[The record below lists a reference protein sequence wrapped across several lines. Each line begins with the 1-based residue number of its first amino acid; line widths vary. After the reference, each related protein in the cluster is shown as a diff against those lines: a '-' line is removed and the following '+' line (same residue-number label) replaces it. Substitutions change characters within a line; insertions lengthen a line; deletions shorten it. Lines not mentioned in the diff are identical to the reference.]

1 MYAFVIISDRSRAEN
16 SDGSNRPATGVRVL
30 TFSEYP
36 TLAILQDRLNEIAD
50 TGVIPR
56 DLLKDGVGLPSEEQV
71 LMAFKENG
79 DGLMAPVLPGLCVF
93 ISRSEEADP
102 RINFDDYQSAT
113 TRTAVFPESMG
124 LTYTALGI
132 NGEAGEVAELVKK
145 LYRDFAGVTDK
156 KFRHAA
162 TLEVG
167 DVLWYL
173 AQFCRMAEISLEDC
187 ARRNLEKLAS
197 RQERGTLHG
206 SGDER

>member
-1 MYAFVIISDRSRAEN
+1 MYAFVIISGQSRAEN
-16 SDGSNRPATGVRVL
+16 PDGTDRPATGVRVL

-36 TLAILQDRLNEIAD
+36 TLATMQARLDEIAD
-50 TGVIPR
+50 TGVIPVG
-56 DLLKDGVGLPSEEQV
+56 LLKDGVGLPSEEQV

-79 DGLMAPVLPGLCVF
+79 DGLLAPVLPGLSVF
-93 ISRSEEADP
+93 ITRCEESDP

-113 TRTAVFPESMG
+113 TRTAVFPESIG
-124 LTYTALGI
+124 LPYTALGI

-145 LYRDFAGVTDK
+145 LYRDFAGVPDK

-162 TLEVG
+162 KQEVG

-187 ARRNLEKLAS
+187 ARENLEKLAA
-197 RQERGTLHG
+197 RQERGTIHG
-206 SGDER
+206 SGNDR